1 MAETSAFLIFAEIR
15 LRQNLQFWGNMV
27 DKVSEMDYIVKS
39 KTNGDW
45 KYVQTSFGL
54 GSICYK
60 NFTTHTIIK
69 IFIF

>member
-39 KTNGDW
+39 KTSGGWNYAHKSYGFNS
-45 KYVQTSFGL
+45 V
-54 GSICYK
+54 
-60 NFTTHTIIK
+60 
-69 IFIF
+69 

>member
-1 MAETSAFLIFAEIR
+1 MAETSAFLVFVEIR

-39 KTNGDW
+39 KTNRDQE
-45 KYVQTSFGL
+45 YAQTQYGL

-60 NFTTHTIIK
+60 NFTTHYY
-69 IFIF
+69 

>member
-1 MAETSAFLIFAEIR
+1 MDGKTAETSAFLVFAEIR

-27 DKVSEMDYIVKS
+27 DKASEMDYIVKS

-60 NFTTHTIIK
+60 NFTTHYY
-69 IFIF
+69 